1 MSDDP
6 SQLPPSPIPRVTPAK
21 ARDIARGLKLLADEY
36 AEIGMRH
43 EADAMTR
50 GSEWWLAYAE
60 ARVEAIRLSD
70 ALRPR
75 IQPRIHP
82 QFVPTEDR
90 RR

>member
-6 SQLPPSPIPRVTPAK
+6 NLLPPSPIPRVTPPR
-21 ARDIARGLKLLADEY
+21 ARGIARGLKRLADEY
-36 AEIGMRH
+36 AENGMHH

-50 GSEWWLAYAE
+50 GSEWWLAYAVTLENE
-60 ARVEAIRLSD
+60 ARTTT
-70 ALRPR
+70 LRPR
-75 IQPRIHP
+75 IQPRINP